1 MASPKT
7 IPTTQDVINYIN
19 DLPDQRRRD
28 EGFLLLEL
36 YKKITKL
43 EPRMW
48 GPSIIGFG
56 SYHYKYES
64 GHEGNAALLAY
75 SPRKQRLVLYVLNN
89 FDNQEDLLQKLG
101 KHKTGKVCLYI
112 NKLADV
118 DLVVLNKIVEASWQK
133 ASKRR
138 DRTS

>member
-1 MASPKT
+1 MANPKT
-7 IPTTQDVINYIN
+7 TPTTQDVINYIN

-28 EGFLLLEL
+28 EGLYLLALF
-36 YKKITKL
+36 KKITKL

-64 GHEGNAALLAY
+64 GHEGDAALLAY
-75 SPRKQRLVLYVLNN
+75 SPRKQRLVLYVLTN
-89 FDNQEDLLQKLG
+89 FDKQEALLQNLG
-101 KHKTGKVCLYI
+101 KHKTGKICLYI

-118 DLVVLNKIVEASWQK
+118 DLDVLEKIVEASWK
-133 ASKRR
+133 KVSKRI
-138 DRTS
+138 DRTA

>member
-118 DLVVLNKIVEASWQK
+118 DLVVLKKIVEASWQK